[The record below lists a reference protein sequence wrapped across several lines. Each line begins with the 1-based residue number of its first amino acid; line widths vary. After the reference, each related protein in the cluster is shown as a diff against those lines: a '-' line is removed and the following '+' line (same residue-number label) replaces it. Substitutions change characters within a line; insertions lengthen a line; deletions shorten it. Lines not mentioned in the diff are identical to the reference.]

1 MKIYTIRDVAQE
13 AGVSVTTVSRVLN
26 GRPDVSRE
34 TRERVHAII
43 AAHNFV
49 GNANARSLKQ
59 QDEIVAAL
67 ILRGRSNPFLSG
79 LGEAMI
85 HYAAESPVSMLL
97 EAIDEKADEYQTA
110 LRLMHEKRA
119 KGFVFLG
126 SRLDERADALRSA
139 EVPVVFATVDATQAG
154 FTNCSSVF
162 IDERAMGYQAVE
174 TLLQAGH
181 RRIAVFGGDRTVGD
195 GLAARFQGAKDAFDD
210 AGIPFDESRYVDTRF
225 SLSGAYDA
233 ARAFFS
239 LHADTTAVFAM
250 SDIVAMGVIRALKDL
265 GRRVPEDVSV
275 VGFDGIEMGKYF
287 IPSLTTVAQPADEI
301 ARKSVEALLDMML
314 EGGDGRQI
322 KLDAKL
328 VTRESVKPPKK

>member
-1 MKIYTIRDVAQE
+1 M
-13 AGVSVTTVSRVLN
+13 SVTTVSRVLN

-43 AAHNFV
+43 AEHNFV
-49 GNANARSLKQ
+49 GNANARGLKQ

-79 LGEAMI
+79 LGETML

-126 SRLDERADALRSA
+126 SRLDERADVLREA
-139 EVPVVFATVDATQAG
+139 DVPMVFATVDASKAG
-154 FTNCSSVF
+154 FAKGSSVF
-162 IDERAMGYQAVE
+162 INERSMGREAAE
-174 TLLQAGH
+174 ALLRAGH
-181 RRIAVFGGDRTVGD
+181 RKIAVFGGDRTVGD
-195 GLAARFQGAKDAFDD
+195 GLAARFLGARDAFEKT
-210 AGIPFDESRYVDTRF
+210 GVSFDESRYVETRF

-233 ARAFFS
+233 ARAFFTA
-239 LHADTTAVFAM
+239 HADTTAVFAM
-250 SDIVAMGVIRALKDL
+250 SDVVAMGVIRALKDL
-265 GRRVPEDVSV
+265 NKRVPEDVSV
-275 VGFDGIEMGKYF
+275 VGFDGIEMGEYF
-287 IPSLTTVAQPADEI
+287 IPSLTTVVQPAEEI

-314 EGGDGRQI
+314 HGGKGRQI
-322 KLDAKL
+322 KLKAEL
-328 VTRESVKPPKK
+328 TRRESVAPPQR